1 MALHVTMQGKP
12 YSQENRAITSETSPD
27 LLTARSKYTADTL
40 GNSAHTGN
48 LACDVVK
55 SLPVERFL
63 TFAHHI
69 ATNPFYSMILEHNHI
84 RMHSELQSHL
94 PGDQIL
100 QFLYLLKVLWVFL
113 HVLIIEE
120 GLEKEGEETLG
131 KYAVLKRRCES
142 RGRQKEL
149 SEMWRSL

>member
-1 MALHVTMQGKP
+1 MPILETWHVMF
-12 YSQENRAITSETSPD
+12 
-27 LLTARSKYTADTL
+27 
-40 GNSAHTGN
+40 
-48 LACDVVK
+48 K

-94 PGDQIL
+94 PGDEIL

-142 RGRQKEL
+142 RGRQKDR